1 MSSPLDLIRLTLVE
15 LIDEMN
21 GENPDNVD
29 SQAAATNICNMT
41 LTDLKGDEIDMATS
55 LLFNPDKG
63 IMYFLRKA
71 LDKSAHGVAKVTF
84 LEFTAEFISRSPNS
98 ITPYIRTCLALFLN
112 DSLARVRKASILPI
126 KILLSSCNKM
136 IDPEA
141 LDINGLFEKIYEA
154 YGSQQSKMA
163 STVKAEVLEVL
174 GIIAR
179 YFPKVAER
187 RQVMI
192 VRWCLTTI
200 NDQLKPGAKQELIL
214 VAGALV
220 GLDNC
225 LYSFADKATK
235 DVPAILQLIKTLV
248 NVPEDLSRF
257 ATPVAALDLF
267 AHHIHLFRP
276 KLIEIY
282 EWMYQRIASYCEHSH
297 NGMSKCGYNS
307 LDVFLQEMASVLT
320 ESQITEREYNCFL
333 FFTTNFTQ
341 IISTEVIASTAQYK
355 AMSVAIRGYGY
366 FAAPCKHIAPDL
378 LKNLLAQL
386 LRKSSFLVSS
396 NTNEGIDGSSSH
408 LAAFITAYTFVAQVY
423 DEIPELLVTALN
435 QMANAA
441 VVNFTKMSTYARID
455 CTIAIE
461 RLLVMLFHKGEGVL
475 RGFFDKFSYKL
486 LVFTSADISRPTIG
500 ASRFDRVVPVDDTN
514 WHSYTIYLFLWRNL
528 FKPTV
533 LSEELGKTRIEIS
546 EMDLEKFLCIIY
558 GSIMESF
565 KRLVTL
571 LNLSVSDSEMNID
584 DEAMVGMKTEDM
596 EPAKISAIGPVSG
609 DVGKMQANCAKDFI
623 IFQNLTEFWQIFLPE
638 IRPDLFARWTF
649 VIGHTLIE
657 LSSKNPFVSGFYKMF
672 ATCLR
677 VCQSI
682 SLFQQDGSKLRK
694 PENEP
699 LDTQR
704 AAALFQ
710 KYIREVLARL
720 EQYKDDLLAAC
731 LQLVLSSP
739 SALTD
744 SNSVI
749 PPIQLALKLGL
760 GYLPLATVGLEAIE
774 RWIDVMDQDNDS
786 WLSQVLPCLN
796 EYLMVQVAGAGDN
809 DGFDGSI
816 TKSKHKALDRQSQPY
831 KAIARSASMIISSKT
846 GQSLRELQLRILRL
860 LGRQA
865 RHNKLILGQRA
876 IRDGSKKESSDLLA
890 WDPEARLKFKIPFLE
905 MKTELQF
912 DEMLP
917 RIVDLAENSLNRQIK
932 VASCELLHSLMI
944 LMIGSS
950 AFRARDA
957 QDPKKSPF
965 HKIFLKVFPA
975 LLRLAVDVDQV
986 PRSIYRP
993 MVSQLIH
1000 WLTNNAQYEN
1010 PETIALLNACMDA
1023 ACDTLGPLRDYGA
1036 ECLGEFVKWSIK
1048 QTSTSS
1054 SSGSVN
1060 IKSLLKR
1067 IYNLAS
1073 HSNPT
1078 KRLGAS
1084 LIVNRIYRVFR
1095 EESTLVN
1102 QFTME
1107 LLYWMLFSL
1116 KLAEGDHVGLG
1127 TRQQACLAIT
1137 HLQRIIQVKAAIF
1150 IRDSKERRRL
1160 PGLEDATLES
1170 LVNWL
1175 LKETSKPEV
1184 EYARMCRT
1192 LFDDCVKLLPD
1203 APTPG
1208 AWIGLKIS
1216 HDPGFIASICSGAA
1230 HNAETF
1236 SQPVA
1241 YQKWCSQLATVLSN
1255 YIWLLDHTG
1264 SSELLMTQL
1273 RSTSIFAMSTKFL
1286 DKCLLFSKAL
1296 VQGQMKV
1303 PLTPLERR
1311 QIMEQNFVTVRK
1323 VISFVSLVVSRDL
1336 DRGNGVLVEH
1346 LKVTDFFGSNFF
1358 EVFATCLFNPD
1369 SIGNEELLKSEDET
1383 RTLRNELEMGLR
1395 MLHRLPSDILR
1406 SFGEVLM
1413 STITSDDLIP
1423 LAVSPQINGQDPIKC
1438 KAVID
1443 GLELTQQCGIL
1454 DSMFEGS
1461 SRKASEYIISL
1472 YETFMTMQSTQDP
1485 LWINYCSAL
1494 LRLSLSESRCQHRLW
1509 QYLLDLEN
1517 AEHAKMTFLKYAGEI
1532 NRQLAISFSE
1542 LTPILSSSAKKNPL
1556 VLTIWN
1562 EFLDYM
1568 FSHPE
1573 LSVER
1578 TTFLDMLTRDYSVLQ
1593 SIVESLDRDQVSMTI
1608 TIWKRI
1614 IALSPRIL
1622 RMSKSDAFVNYFFKV
1637 FQSFFERD
1645 PEKNE
1650 YLTLPVMSEAF
1661 PILPIFLSYPGART
1675 AEFEAVFSRAI
1686 LNLMPMS
1693 SSEYERGSSKFKD
1706 YIAALDLLLRALVA
1720 SSSISLFK
1728 TLMGIAIRES
1738 NHPYMEQMQQQISSF
1753 ALKLP
1758 LSKFLEITGHCF
1770 DEFIKRTHS
1779 DEHRRNIV
1787 HQILLPILK
1796 IVPPLSV
1803 SEFYVLHIARIMGV
1817 IKQDQPRLNDVDL
1830 RRDFIERECC
1840 YDLIHVLYMRL
1851 PSEFVN
1857 SKESKIVDAFTNG
1870 KAVTGKEL
1878 TVDVFRTA
1886 NAAKFKQDTNP
1897 ISPEASALRQDF
1909 KRAAYNALAAAI
1921 LCTQRKE
1928 DFFRQFLFRD
1938 NEAKKEFVWENIVD
1952 LTAKHHFEQIL
1963 SGPLVKTKLS
1973 DLRSKSLNPNRM
1985 YSSKYQYISSQYLR
1999 DSSLSQSVG
2008 MVDDNN
2014 VYTDTDDGS
2023 SNQRDVGSLESESVT
2038 DTTEPKG
2045 VDDKSDHKNEEP
2057 EHTLELDSINS
2068 NPCMKMILLIIKELH
2083 SSITPPPKEMAKEES
2098 TMPSWMKDIHRKLTN
2113 PNADLNIRLF
2123 LAKIIINMPEA
2134 FEMYAYSWIRPLMKL
2149 AMEGE
2154 SYGEAMNYFV
2164 QDLCVLIVVWGE
2176 SVKLTNTYE
2185 DRVLLLGFLSYLMKH
2200 CHCEQRQYL
2209 LNNIDLIKGVFENW
2223 SSIAIVPTTIIYN
2236 NFKNIKD
2243 EKKNITGIQLLGIVL
2258 THDNPP
2264 FYKGPEIDLGTLRE
2278 EEYYEALVRN
2288 IGSSLLKLYTSAA
2301 EVCGLILAYMK
2312 RHNCM
2317 NIDFYDLVTKKLSEL
2332 LIVKSGPGVRPK
2344 SGTVQFLNSL
2354 HKVQINFPE
2363 ITDAFGPRLLFLFPQ
2378 LLGDERKMALEIFAS
2393 RAAYL
2398 PDLFQSLQGLNF
2410 LGCLKHKDEAT
2421 QFAALSIIYGLW
2433 ESLKAEQ
2440 ILYFLDT
2447 IVLEFSAHSS
2457 VECRKLYYSILMVLF
2472 DRRIDVPAVSNVLRT
2487 QLLRGLGDPSES
2499 IRHTVVEFWYG
2510 KGRLPTNTFLR
2521 LGEIVR
2527 NMYDAEAEDKF
2538 LNYATYMLLDRT
2550 KKSSDYSEPI
2560 FQESLPNAK
2569 FGDSYA
2575 RIDTSWRY
2583 TTAMTPLFVN
2593 TQQSQSQAVGND
2605 GTLGDDELR
2614 ATQSTF
2620 DFSMTLDRGAP
2631 GIRTQ
2636 LGGASSSSS
2645 TLLFNNPNQDP
2656 GAIPSQLSSTSGSQK
2671 YRRLQFR
2678 RVHVNEAVESQ
2689 YYKRAYESKVQSR
2702 MQSSVDK
2709 EIARARSVSMIR
2721 KYRDGDLP
2729 DIQIPYSDIIQP
2741 LQNLAEMDVEICR
2754 MLFSRLVTSLIS
2766 QVDSHMEM
2774 EEEAISFKQGL
2785 IGDFGNILQKST
2797 ILYTPF
2803 IGSILRI
2810 CHDFGEANMP
2820 PELIAKVAVRSSNQ
2834 HLGIILI
2841 EKQIQEH
2848 EPREKSAKRQ
2858 KTSVASSHDPK
2869 RGSWIELARIY
2880 KSVDEKDIF
2889 KSIYESKVA
2898 TTEFTREAI
2907 EAEVVGDY
2915 DRAVKVYFDGIT
2927 KHFANEVH
2935 VDDAEQSIWAHG
2947 RLECLEH
2954 LGDWD
2959 YLEANMMSDLDND
2972 PQELWTE
2979 DYQDPYLH
2987 YFLTSYIKLVDGKRE
3002 DEMLEL
3008 WSIDK
3013 PNPLF
3018 QFVDDAMNN
3027 PQHRQILVAQYQPE
3041 LALTAVIRKD
3051 FKQASHYVRRSYDR
3065 FLSVWSNL
3073 HPLSEKP
3080 RLHELANL
3088 QRIVEM
3094 EEFLGSVDAALRAP
3108 SGDSLTS
3115 LLLKWGRRFPDTSTD
3130 TMITWSNVLD
3140 DRKLMIQ
3147 RLDEHLPYSK
3157 KNEIIVSKHRIHSF
3171 MKMSAAARDQG
3182 NFYVANTC
3190 IASMQQLQASSY
3202 DIYYNRMKLDLAKA
3216 QLEMDHNVKA
3226 DSLIDTL
3233 SKFEESTEI
3242 DREFDAAQV
3251 VGLNVLGIEAYS
3263 ILRDLLIDD
3272 GEVYNHIK
3280 SNEWVRRLLRS
3291 NASGAGFAQELQR
3304 RGFECLQSAS
3314 AMETSESM
3322 TKKLRLTTATYCD
3335 KILRHHEGEETDEN
3349 KKALALSSKD
3359 LFVYA
3364 NHVIKNALLS
3374 IRDGEPGAVELFPR
3388 LLQIIE
3394 IYPSGQKLFTE
3405 LVSDFPGYWTFVR
3418 WIQQMVAVLD
3428 KPIGACVM
3436 PILRSIASQYPNALY
3451 YPLTIS
3457 AENYSFERNPQGE
3470 RRKADVDMLKKS
3482 VSSPLKED
3490 FIFELRRLTNPDHLL
3505 KDWLEQTVA
3514 LFQSKSRDTERV
3526 MALYQD
3532 LHRLIL
3538 DVNNPRLGSI
3548 AKAFASKFGSRL
3560 EAVCGKTGQKLATIS
3575 NRDFNTNILKFCRNE
3590 ILAKDAP
3597 KKQSDADLLKA
3608 YSPWLHSFQSS
3619 DHDGTIDIPGQFTGL
3634 SPPNGQQTAT
3644 IVRFDQRVLVMS
3656 SIRKPKRICIL
3667 GSDEKEHLFL
3677 VKGGEDLRLD
3687 QRIQQLFSL
3696 MNDIMKKDPQCSQQ
3710 NISVGTYKVIPMSG
3724 SLGILEWVDNTKPLR
3739 HCIEG
3744 EVAHKETWRKTQEQ
3758 YNKFVASF
3766 KGDMMGYHNLF
3777 MQGSREKVVKH
3788 MESLYS
3794 HFREDYLR
3802 QSIARLAASPEA
3814 FLMLRSEF
3822 AKSLAAINVCSY
3834 ILGIGDRH
3842 LENFL
3847 LDMSNG
3853 CLIPIDFGHAFG
3865 SATEVLP
3872 VPELA
3877 PFRLTRQ
3884 LESFLN
3890 PLGTKGLLEHPM
3902 VCIMKAL
3909 QSKKEII
3916 LNTMDVFVKEPLL
3929 DWRKYAINQAKE
3941 QKKRGA
3947 DMESFE
3953 IDEDSTAPPA
3963 WYLQQK
3969 MDIARMKLE
3978 GYNPSYLTVME
3989 LNMGHANKAFLPALS
4004 KITLGDKQHN
4014 IRARHGRVCTSVQ
4027 GQIECLIDMAT
4038 DLDILG
4044 RAWVG
4049 WMSWVKTNQEPVLKI
4064 SAPVSTAS
4072 TTATAPAAATS
4083 TANTLSTKPSLPKT
4097 YFVERTK
4104 SGQLPVYS
4112 EFKNAGSRPLTIIRK
4127 IEGNAAALRTDM
4139 LATYPRVEVRVNE
4152 RNNQVILKG
4161 LVMDDV
4167 RQWLTAKGF

>member
-21 GENPDNVD
+21 GDNPDNVD

-41 LTDLKGDEIDMATS
+41 LSNLKDDEIDMATS
-55 LLFNPDKG
+55 LLFNPESG

-71 LDKSAHGVAKVTF
+71 LDKSVHGAAKVTF

-98 ITPYIRTCLALFLN
+98 ITPHVVDIKRTCLALFLN
-112 DSLARVRKASILPI
+112 DNMARVKKSSILPI

-141 LDINGLFEKIYEA
+141 LEINGLFERLYEA

-179 YFPKVAER
+179 YYPKVAEKR
-187 RQVMI
+187 HTMLI
-192 VRWCLTTI
+192 RWCLMTI
-200 NDQLKPGAKQELIL
+200 QDQLKPGSKQELTL

-225 LYSFADKATK
+225 LFSFSEKAVK
-235 DVPAILQLIKTLV
+235 DVPTILQLIKTLV

-257 ATPVAALDLF
+257 ATPIAALDLF
-267 AHHIHLFRP
+267 AHHIHLFRSR
-276 KLIEIY
+276 LIEIY
-282 EWMYQRIASYCEHSH
+282 EWMYQRIAGYCEHSH
-297 NGMSKCGYNS
+297 AGMSKSGYNS
-307 LDVFLQEMASVLT
+307 LDVFLQEMAGVLT
-320 ESQITEREYNCFL
+320 ESQTTEREYNCFL

-341 IISTEVIASTAQYK
+341 IISTEVVTSTAQFK

-386 LRKSSFLVSS
+386 LRKSAFLVSS
-396 NTNEGIDGSSSH
+396 NTNDGIDGSSSH

-423 DEIPELLVTALN
+423 DEVPELLVAALN

-461 RLLVMLFHKGEGVL
+461 RLLVMLFHKGDGAL
-475 RGFFDKFSYKL
+475 KSFFDKFSYKL
-486 LVFTSADISRPTIG
+486 LVFTSADISKPTVGNIR
-500 ASRFDRVVPVDDTN
+500 ADRIATVDDIN
-514 WHSYTIYLFLWRNL
+514 WHSYTIYLFIWRNL
-528 FKPTV
+528 FKPRA
-533 LSEELGKTRIEIS
+533 LCEELDKTRVEIS
-546 EMDLEKFLCIIY
+546 DEGLERFLHVIY

-565 KRLVTL
+565 QKLVLL

-584 DEAMVGMKTEDM
+584 DEATLGIKTEDM
-596 EPAKISAIGPVSG
+596 EPTMVSAMGPISG
-609 DVGKMQANCAKDFI
+609 DVAKMQANCVKDFV
-623 IFQNLTEFWQIFLPE
+623 IFQNLTEFWQIFLAE
-638 IRPDLFARWTF
+638 TRPDLFARWTF
-649 VIGHTLIE
+649 VVGNTLIE
-657 LSSKNPFVSGFYKMF
+657 LSSKHPFVSGFYKMF
-672 ATCLR
+672 ATCLQ
-677 VCQSI
+677 VSQSI
-682 SLFQQDGSKLRK
+682 SLFKGKDGSISK
-694 PENEP
+694 E
-699 LDTQR
+699 LDTELIDTHR
-704 AAALFQ
+704 TATLFR

-720 EQYKDDLLAAC
+720 EQYKDDLLASC
-731 LQLVLSSP
+731 LHLVLSSP

-744 SNSVI
+744 SRSII

-760 GYLPLATVGLEAIE
+760 GYLPLATVGLDAIE
-774 RWIDVMDQDNDS
+774 RWIDVVDHDHDS
-786 WLSQVLPCLN
+786 WLDEVLPCLN
-796 EYLMVQVAGAGDN
+796 EYLMVHVGGASES
-809 DGFDGSI
+809 DGAEGFG
-816 TKSKHKALDRQSQPY
+816 TKSKNKSLARQNQSY
-831 KAIARSASMIISSKT
+831 KAIARSANMMASSET
-846 GQSLRELQLRILRL
+846 IHSIRELQLRILRL

-865 RHNKLILGQRA
+865 RYNKLIMSHKSS
-876 IRDGSKKESSDLLA
+876 RDTSKKESSDLLA
-890 WDPEARLKFKIPFLE
+890 WDPESRLKFKIPFQE
-905 MKTELQF
+905 MKTDLQF

-957 QDPKKSPF
+957 QDPKKSPY
-965 HKIFLKVFPA
+965 HKIFLKVFPS

-986 PRSIYRP
+986 PKSLFRP

-1048 QTSTSS
+1048 QTSSS

-1060 IKSLLKR
+1060 VKSLLKR

-1095 EESTLVN
+1095 EEAPLVN

-1137 HLQRIIQVKAAIF
+1137 HLQRIIQVKASVF
-1150 IRDSKERRRL
+1150 VHDSKERRRL
-1160 PGLEDATLES
+1160 PGLDDATLES

-1175 LKETSKPEV
+1175 LRETSKPEV
-1184 EYARMCRT
+1184 EYARMCRS
-1192 LFDDCVKLLPD
+1192 LFDNCVKLLPGV
-1203 APTPG
+1203 ATPG
-1208 AWIGLKIS
+1208 SWIGSKIS
-1216 HDPGFIASICSGAA
+1216 RNAEFLSPVISGASFS
-1230 HNAETF
+1230 AEAL
-1236 SQPVA
+1236 SQPLA
-1241 YQKWCSQLATVLSN
+1241 YLRCCSQLATLLSN
-1255 YIWLLDHTG
+1255 CIWLLNHPG
-1264 SSELLMTQL
+1264 SSDLLLTQL
-1273 RSTSIFAMSTKFL
+1273 RNTTIFQASAKFL
-1286 DKCLLFSKAL
+1286 SRCLHFSRAIA
-1296 VQGQMKV
+1296 QDQMTV
-1303 PLTPLERR
+1303 SLTPLERR
-1311 QIMEQNFVTVRK
+1311 QVMDQNFVAIRK
-1323 VISFVSLVVSRDL
+1323 VISFVSLVVVRDL
-1336 DRGNGVLVEH
+1336 DKGSRALIEH
-1346 LKVTDFFGSNFF
+1346 LKDTDLLGSDFY
-1358 EVFATCLFNPD
+1358 EVLAICILNPD
-1369 SIGNEELLKSEDET
+1369 SIGNDELLKSEEET
-1383 RTLRNELEMGLR
+1383 KALRSELEVGLK
-1395 MLHRLPSDILR
+1395 MLNRLPSETTSL
-1406 SFGEVLM
+1406 FGGVLM
-1413 STITSDDLIP
+1413 DTIASGDLIP
-1423 LAVSPQINGQDPIKC
+1423 LAISPDTSGQDPIKY
-1438 KAVID
+1438 KAVVD
-1443 GLELTQQCGIL
+1443 GLELIQKCGMFEW
-1454 DSMFEGS
+1454 MFEGS
-1461 SRKASEYIISL
+1461 SRKTSEYILSI
-1472 YETFMTMQSTQDP
+1472 YETYMTLQVTQDP
-1485 LWINYCSAL
+1485 LWINYCSSL
-1494 LRLSLSESRCQHRLW
+1494 LQLSMYESQCRQLLW
-1509 QYLLDLEN
+1509 GYLLDLGNYEN
-1517 AEHAKMTFLKYAGEI
+1517 AKMTCLKYADVI
-1532 NRQLAISFSE
+1532 NRQLALNF
-1542 LTPILSSSAKKNPL
+1542 LDLSPVLSVAAKKNPL
-1556 VLTIWN
+1556 VLAIWN
-1562 EFLDYM
+1562 DFLEYLY
-1568 FSHPE
+1568 SHPE
-1573 LSVER
+1573 LTVER
-1578 TTFLDMLTRDYSVLQ
+1578 STFLDMLTRDYSVLQ

-1608 TIWKRI
+1608 AIWKRVV
-1614 IALSPRIL
+1614 ALSPRIL
-1622 RMSKSDAFVNYFFKV
+1622 RTSKSDSFVEYFFKV

-1645 PEKNE
+1645 MDRRE
-1650 YLTLPVMSEAF
+1650 YLTLPMMSETF

-1675 AEFEAVFSRAI
+1675 AEFETAFSRAI

-1693 SSEYERGSSKFKD
+1693 SSEYERGSSRFKD
-1706 YIAALDLLLRALVA
+1706 YIAALDLLLKALVA
-1720 SSSISLFK
+1720 SCSISLFK

-1738 NHPYMEQMQQQISSF
+1738 NHPHMEQMQQNISSF

-1758 LSKFLEITGHCF
+1758 LSKFLEITTHCF

-1817 IKQDQPRLNDVDL
+1817 IKQDQPRLTDVDL
-1830 RRDFIERECC
+1830 KRDFIERECC

-1851 PSEFVN
+1851 PSEYVN
-1857 SKESKIVDAFTNG
+1857 SKESKIVDAFTTG

-1886 NAAKFKQDTNP
+1886 NAAKFKQDSNP
-1897 ISPEASALRQDF
+1897 VSPEAAVLRESYKQ
-1909 KRAAYNALAAAI
+1909 AAYNALAAAI

-1952 LTAKHHFEQIL
+1952 LNASYHFEQVL
-1963 SGPLVKTKLS
+1963 SGPLVKTRLS
-1973 DLRSKSLNPNRM
+1973 DLRSKSLNPDKT
-1985 YSSKYQYISSQYLR
+1985 YTSKYQYMSSQYLR

-2008 MVDDNN
+2008 MVDENN
-2014 VYTDTDDGS
+2014 FYTDDDNKPEIQS
-2023 SNQRDVGSLESESVT
+2023 TAGSLESPSDLTESKVA
-2038 DTTEPKG
+2038 TE
-2045 VDDKSDHKNEEP
+2045 KSSQKNEEP

-2068 NPCMKMILLIIKELH
+2068 NPCMKMILLVIKELH
-2083 SSITPPPKEMAKEES
+2083 CSITPPPKEMAKEES

-2113 PNADLNIRLF
+2113 PNTSLNIRLF
-2123 LAKIIINMPEA
+2123 LAKVIINMPEA
-2134 FEMYAYSWIRPLMKL
+2134 FEMYAHSWVRPLMKL
-2149 AMEGE
+2149 VMEGE

-2164 QDLCVLIVVWGE
+2164 QDLSVLIVVWGE
-2176 SVKLTNTYE
+2176 SVKLTNSYE
-2185 DRVLLLGFLSYLMKH
+2185 DRVLLLSFLSYLMKH

-2209 LNNIDLIKGVFENW
+2209 LNNIDIIKGVFENW

-2264 FYKGPEIDLGTLRE
+2264 FYKGPEIDLGTLSE
-2278 EEYYEALVRN
+2278 EMYYEALVRN
-2288 IGSSLLKLYTSAA
+2288 IGSSVLKVYTSAA

-2312 RHNCM
+2312 KHNSM
-2317 NIDFYDLVTKKLSEL
+2317 NIDFQDLVTKKLSEL
-2332 LIVKSGPGVRPK
+2332 LIVKSGSNSRSK
-2344 SGTVQFLNSL
+2344 SGTVPFLNSL
-2354 HKVQINFPE
+2354 HKVQLNFSE

-2378 LLGDERKMALEIFAS
+2378 LLGDERKMALEIFAN

-2410 LGCLKHKDEAT
+2410 LGCLKHKDEGT

-2433 ESLKAEQ
+2433 ESLKRDQ

-2447 IVLEFSAHSS
+2447 IVLEFSSHSS

-2472 DRRIDVPAVSNVLRT
+2472 DRHADTLEISNILRT
-2487 QLLRGLGDPSES
+2487 QLLRGLGDQSES

-2510 KGRLPTNTFLR
+2510 KNRLPLDTFQR
-2521 LGEIVR
+2521 LAEIVR
-2527 NMYDAEAEDKF
+2527 NMYDVEAEDKF

-2550 KKSSDYSEPI
+2550 KKSSDYNEPI

-2575 RIDTSWRY
+2575 RIDTSWRH
-2583 TTAMTPLFVN
+2583 TVAMTPLFVN
-2593 TQQSQSQAVGND
+2593 TQQSQSQLMKEEEN
-2605 GTLGDDELR
+2605 LGDDELR

-2620 DFSMTLDRGAP
+2620 DFSMTLDGGAP
-2631 GIRTQ
+2631 GIRSQ
-2636 LGGASSSSS
+2636 LGGTPDSSS
-2645 TLLFNNPNQDP
+2645 TLLFKNSPTQDSGRLLSQHGNP
-2656 GAIPSQLSSTSGSQK
+2656 K
-2671 YRRLQFR
+2671 YKRLQYR
-2678 RVHVNEAVESQ
+2678 HIQKSEAAESHFF
-2689 YYKRAYESKVQSR
+2689 KRAYEFKSQTKI
-2702 MQSSVDK
+2702 QSSVDK

-2729 DIQIPYSDIIQP
+2729 DIQIPYSDIIKP
-2741 LQNLAEMDVEICR
+2741 LQSLAEMDVEICR
-2754 MLFSRLVTSLIS
+2754 MLFSKLVTSLMA
-2766 QVDSHMEM
+2766 QVDSQMET
-2774 EEEAISFKQGL
+2774 EDESISYKKRL
-2785 IGDFGNILQKST
+2785 VEDFGHILQRSS
-2797 ILYTPF
+2797 LSYTPF

-2810 CHDFGEANMP
+2810 CHDFGEANLP
-2820 PELIAKVAVRSSNQ
+2820 PALIAKVAIRSSNQ
-2834 HLGIILI
+2834 HLGVILI
-2841 EKQIQEH
+2841 EKQIQDFDT
-2848 EPREKSAKRQ
+2848 RDRSSKRQ
-2858 KTSVASSHDPK
+2858 KTSASGSHDSK
-2869 RGSWIELARIY
+2869 RGSWIELARVY
-2880 KSVDEKDIF
+2880 KSIDEKDVF

-2898 TTEFTREAI
+2898 TTEFTKEAI
-2907 EAEVVGDY
+2907 AAEVVGDY
-2915 DRAVKVYFDGIT
+2915 DSAVKIYFDGIT
-2927 KHFANEVH
+2927 KHFANEVQ
-2935 VDDAEQSIWAHG
+2935 VDEAEQSIWAHG

-2972 PQELWTE
+2972 SREIWTE

-3008 WSIDK
+3008 WTAEK

-3018 QFVDDAMNN
+3018 QFIDDAMNN
-3027 PQHRQILVAQYQPE
+3027 PSHRQVLTTQYQPE
-3041 LALTAVIRKD
+3041 LALTAIIRKD

-3065 FLSVWSNL
+3065 FLTVWSNL
-3073 HPLSEKP
+3073 HPLSDKP
-3080 RLHELANL
+3080 RMHELSNL

-3094 EEFLGSVDAALRAP
+3094 EELLGGVDAALRGSTPNPLMA
-3108 SGDSLTS
+3108 
-3115 LLLKWGRRFPDTSTD
+3115 LLSKWDRRFPDTSSD
-3130 TMITWSNVLD
+3130 TMITWGNVLG

-3147 RLDEHLPYSK
+3147 RLEDRLPYSRK
-3157 KNEIIVSKHRIHSF
+3157 QESMIAKHRMQSF
-3171 MKMSAAARDQG
+3171 MQMSAAARDQG
-3182 NFYVANTC
+3182 NFYVASTC
-3190 IASMQQLQASSY
+3190 IASMQQLHTSHY
-3202 DIYYNRMKLDLAKA
+3202 DIYYSQMKLDIAKA
-3216 QLEMDHNVKA
+3216 LLELDRSKKVDILA
-3226 DSLIDTL
+3226 DTL
-3233 SKFEESTEI
+3233 SKFEESTEMGH
-3242 DREFDAAQV
+3242 DFDAGQS
-3251 VGLNVLGIEAYS
+3251 VGLNMLGIEAYS
-3263 ILRDLLIDD
+3263 LLRDLIVDD
-3272 GEVYNHIK
+3272 LEVYEHTK
-3280 SNEWVRRLLRS
+3280 SNSWAKSVLRS
-3291 NASGAGFAQELQR
+3291 SVSGGNLAQELQR
-3304 RGFECLQSAS
+3304 RGFECLTSAS
-3314 AMETSESM
+3314 AIETNESM
-3322 TKKLRLTTATYCD
+3322 TRKLRLTKAIYCD
-3335 KILRHHEGEETDEN
+3335 KILRHHEVEEADE
-3349 KKALALSSKD
+3349 KKTSLTSSPKD
-3359 LFVYA
+3359 LAIYA
-3364 NHVIKNALLS
+3364 NHVIKNALIS
-3374 IRDGEPGAVELFPR
+3374 IRDEEPGAVELFPR

-3394 IYPSGQKLFTE
+3394 SYPSSQKLFTDM
-3405 LVSDFPGYWTFVR
+3405 VTGFPGCWTFVR
-3418 WIQQMVAVLD
+3418 WIQQMVAILD

-3436 PILRSIASQYPNALY
+3436 PILKSIASQYPNALY

-3457 AENYSFERNPQGE
+3457 AENYSFAKDSSGE
-3470 RRKADVDMLKKS
+3470 KRRADVEILKKTI
-3482 VSSPLKED
+3482 SSPLKED
-3490 FIFELRRLTNPDHLL
+3490 FIFELRRLTNPEHLL

-3514 LFQSKSRDTERV
+3514 LFQSKSRNAEQVT
-3526 MALYQD
+3526 ALYQD

-3538 DVNNPRLGSI
+3538 DTNNPRLGSI
-3548 AKAFASKFGSRL
+3548 AKAFASKFGARL
-3560 EAVCGKTGQKLATIS
+3560 DSVCGRNGQKLPSIT

-3634 SPPNGQQTAT
+3634 VPPNGQQTAT

-3710 NISVGTYKVIPMSG
+3710 KISIGTYKVIPMSG

-3744 EVAHKETWRKTQEQ
+3744 EVLHKETFRKTQEQ
-3758 YNKFVASF
+3758 YTKFVASF

-3777 MQGSREKVVKH
+3777 IHGTREKITKH
-3788 MESLYS
+3788 MENLYS
-3794 HFREDYLR
+3794 HFREDYLK
-3802 QSIARLAASPEA
+3802 QSITRLAASPEA

-3822 AKSLAAINVCSY
+3822 ARSLAAINICSY

-3872 VPELA
+3872 VPEMA

-3884 LESFLN
+3884 LESFLS
-3890 PLGTKGLLEHPM
+3890 PLGAKGLLEHPM

-3909 QSKKEII
+3909 QGKKEVI

-3953 IDEDSTAPPA
+3953 IDEDSTAPPV
-3963 WYLQQK
+3963 WYLEQK
-3969 MDIARMKLE
+3969 MDIARKKLE

-3989 LNMGHANKAFLPALS
+3989 LNMGHANKPFLSALT
-4004 KITLGDKQHN
+4004 KTVLGDNQYSV
-4014 IRARHGRVCTSVQ
+4014 RAKHGRVCTSVQ
-4027 GQIECLIDMAT
+4027 GQVECLIDMAT

-4049 WMSWVKTNQEPVLKI
+4049 WMSWV
-4064 SAPVSTAS
+4064 
-4072 TTATAPAAATS
+4072 
-4083 TANTLSTKPSLPKT
+4083 
-4097 YFVERTK
+4097 
-4104 SGQLPVYS
+4104 
-4112 EFKNAGSRPLTIIRK
+4112 
-4127 IEGNAAALRTDM
+4127 
-4139 LATYPRVEVRVNE
+4139 
-4152 RNNQVILKG
+4152 
-4161 LVMDDV
+4161 
-4167 RQWLTAKGF
+4167 

>member
-1 MSSPLDLIRLTLVE
+1 
-15 LIDEMN
+15 MN

-29 SQAAATNICNMT
+29 SQAAATNICNMA
-41 LTDLKGDEIDMATS
+41 LTDLKDDEIDMAIS

-71 LDKSAHGVAKVTF
+71 LDKTAHGAAKVTF

-98 ITPYIRTCLALFLN
+98 ITPHIV
-112 DSLARVRKASILPI
+112 DI

-141 LDINGLFEKIYEA
+141 LDVNGLFEKLYEA

-187 RQVMI
+187 RQAMLM
-192 VRWCLTTI
+192 RWCLTTI
-200 NDQLKPGAKQELIL
+200 TDQLRPGAKQELVL

-225 LYSFADKATK
+225 LYNFSDKAVK

-267 AHHIHLFRP
+267 AHHIHLFRS

-282 EWMYQRIASYCEHSH
+282 EWMYQRIAGYCEHSH
-297 NGMSKCGYNS
+297 VGMSKCGYNS
-307 LDVFLQEMASVLT
+307 LDVFLQEVRATRKFAFLSIMASVLT
-320 ESQITEREYNCFL
+320 ESETTEREYNCFL

-341 IISTEVIASTAQYK
+341 IISTEVISSVAQYK

-378 LKNLLAQL
+378 LKNLLAHL

-396 NTNEGIDGSSSH
+396 NANEGVDGSSSH
-408 LAAFITAYTFVAQVY
+408 LAAFITAYTCVAQVY

-441 VVNFTKMSTYARID
+441 VVNFTKMSIYARID

-475 RGFFDKFSYKL
+475 RSFFDKFSYKL
-486 LVFTSADISRPTIG
+486 LVFTAADISKPTTGGFRGGQII
-500 ASRFDRVVPVDDTN
+500 VVEDAD
-514 WHSYTIYLFLWRNL
+514 WHSYAVYLFLWRNL
-528 FKPTV
+528 FKPTA
-533 LSEELGKTRIEIS
+533 LSVELDKTHIVIS
-546 EMDLEKFLCIIY
+546 DENLERFLRIIY
-558 GSIMESF
+558 GSTMESF
-565 KRLVTL
+565 KRLISL
-571 LNLSVSDSEMNID
+571 LNLSVSDSEMNVD
-584 DEAMVGMKTEDM
+584 DEATQGIKTEDV
-596 EPAKISAIGPVSG
+596 EQAKVSATGPVSG
-609 DVGKMQANCAKDFI
+609 DVAKMQANCAKDFI

-649 VIGHTLIE
+649 VIGNTLIE
-657 LSSKNPFVSGFYKMF
+657 LSSRHPFVSGFYKMF
-672 ATCLR
+672 ATCLQ

-682 SLFQQDGSKLRK
+682 SLFQQKSGPKSKK
-694 PENEP
+694 TDSEP
-699 LDTQR
+699 VDTQR

-720 EQYKDDLLAAC
+720 EQYKDDLLASC

-744 SNSVI
+744 SSSII

-760 GYLPLATVGLEAIE
+760 GYLPLATVGLDAIE
-774 RWIDVMDQDNDS
+774 RWIDIVDDDDDS

-796 EYLMVQVAGAGDN
+796 EYLMVQVTVAGDSDVL
-809 DGFDGSI
+809 DGPT
-816 TKSKHKALDRQSQPY
+816 TKSKRKTVTRQNQSY
-831 KAIARSASMIISSKT
+831 RAIAKTASMLTSSET
-846 GQSLRELQLRILRL
+846 PQSLRELQLRILRL
-860 LGRQA
+860 LGQQA
-865 RHNKLILGQRA
+865 RHNKLILSQRA
-876 IRDGSKKESSDLLA
+876 IQDNSKKESSDLLA
-890 WDPEARLKFKIPFLE
+890 WDPEPRLKLKIPFQE

-944 LMIGSS
+944 LMVGSS

-986 PRSIYRP
+986 PRSLYRP
-993 MVSQLIH
+993 LVSQLIH

-1048 QTSTSS
+1048 QSSTSS

-1060 IKSLLKR
+1060 VKSLLKR

-1073 HSNPT
+1073 HSNPA

-1137 HLQRIIQVKAAIF
+1137 HLQRIIQVKAAVF
-1150 IRDSKERRRL
+1150 IKDSKDRRRL
-1160 PGLEDATLES
+1160 PGVEDATLES
-1170 LVNWL
+1170 A
-1175 LKETSKPEV
+1175 S
-1184 EYARMCRT
+1184 
-1192 LFDDCVKLLPD
+1192 
-1203 APTPG
+1203 TPG
-1208 AWIGLKIS
+1208 AWIGSKIS
-1216 HDPGFIASICSGAA
+1216 QNSAFLSSVYNGAIY
-1230 HNAETF
+1230 NAETLW
-1236 SQPVA
+1236 QPIA
-1241 YQKWCSQLATVLSN
+1241 YQKWCSQLATLLSN
-1255 YIWLLDHTG
+1255 YIWLLNHPG

-1273 RSTSIFAMSTKFL
+1273 KSTTIFTSSAKFL
-1286 DKCLLFSKAL
+1286 ETCLSFSRSL
-1296 VQGQMKV
+1296 VQDQMTV
-1303 PLTPLERR
+1303 PLTPSERR
-1311 QIMEQNFVTVRK
+1311 QAMDQNFITVRK
-1323 VISFVSLVVSRDL
+1323 VISFVSLVVTRDS
-1336 DRGNGVLVEH
+1336 DRGNGAMVEH
-1346 LKVTDFFGSNFF
+1346 LQVSSVIGSKFF
-1358 EVFATCLFNPD
+1358 EVFAACLFNPD
-1369 SIGNEELLKSEDET
+1369 SIGDDELLKSEEEAKV
-1383 RTLRNELEMGLR
+1383 LKGELEIGLV
-1395 MLHRLPSDILR
+1395 MLHRLSPDISR

-1413 STITSDDLIP
+1413 GTIASGDLIP
-1423 LAVSPQINGQDPIKC
+1423 LAISPGANGQDPIKC
-1438 KAVID
+1438 KAVVD
-1443 GLELTQQCGIL
+1443 GLELVQQCGML
-1454 DSMFEGS
+1454 ESMFGGS
-1461 SRKASEYIISL
+1461 SRRASEYIISL
-1472 YETFMTMQSTQDP
+1472 YETFMTMQTTQDP

-1494 LRLSLSESRCQHRLW
+1494 LRISLSESQCQQRLW
-1509 QYLLDLEN
+1509 DYLLDSEN
-1517 AEHAKMTFLKYAGEI
+1517 AENAKMTYLKYADEI
-1532 NRQLAISFSE
+1532 NRHLAMCFSE
-1542 LTPILSSSAKKNPL
+1542 LTPVLSRSAKKSPL

-1562 EFLDYM
+1562 DFLDYM

-1578 TTFLDMLTRDYSVLQ
+1578 STFLDMLTMDFSVLK
-1593 SIVESLDRDQVSMTI
+1593 SISELLDRDQVSMTI

-1614 IALSPRIL
+1614 VALSPRIL
-1622 RMSKSDAFVNYFFKV
+1622 RMSKSDVFVDYFFEV

-1645 PEKNE
+1645 LEKRE

-1661 PILPIFLSYPGART
+1661 PILPIFLSYPGTRT
-1675 AEFEAVFSRAI
+1675 AEFETVFSRAI

-1706 YIAALDLLLRALVA
+1706 YIAALDLLFTAMVA
-1720 SSSISLFK
+1720 SSSTSLFK

-1738 NHPYMEQMQQQISSF
+1738 NHPYMEQMQQYISSF
-1753 ALKLP
+1753 TLKLP
-1758 LSKFLEITGHCF
+1758 LSKFLEITGYCF
-1770 DEFIKRTHS
+1770 DAFIKRNHS

-1787 HQILLPILK
+1787 QQILLPILK

-1803 SEFYVLHIARIMGV
+1803 SEFYVLHISKIMSV
-1817 IKQDQPRLNDVDL
+1817 IKQDQPRLTDIDIQ
-1830 RRDFIERECC
+1830 RDFIERECC

-1851 PSEFVN
+1851 PSDLVN

-1870 KAVTGKEL
+1870 KTVTGKEL

-1897 ISPEASALRQDF
+1897 FTPEASVLREGF

-1952 LTAKHHFEQIL
+1952 LTAKYHFEQVL

-1985 YSSKYQYISSQYLR
+1985 FKSKYRYMSSQYLR

-2008 MVDDNN
+2008 MVDDSNIIS
-2014 VYTDTDDGS
+2014 DTDNDS
-2023 SNQRDVGSLESESVT
+2023 SNQNDGSLESESFIN
-2038 DTTEPKG
+2038 TTESKA
-2045 VDDKSDHKNEEP
+2045 VDDTGDKKSDEP

-2083 SSITPPPKEMAKEES
+2083 TSITPPPKEMAKEES
-2098 TMPSWMKDIHRKLTN
+2098 TMPSWMKDIHRKLIN
-2113 PNADLNIRLF
+2113 PNAALNVRLF

-2134 FEMYAYSWIRPLMKL
+2134 FEMYAHSWIRPLMKL

-2154 SYGEAMNYFV
+2154 AYGEAMNYFV

-2176 SVKLTNTYE
+2176 SVKLTNTYD
-2185 DRVLLLGFLSYLMKH
+2185 DRVLLLSFLSYLMKN

-2243 EKKNITGIQLLGIVL
+2243 DKKNVTGIQLLGIVL

-2264 FYKGPEIDLGTLRE
+2264 FYKGPEIDLGTLNE
-2278 EEYYEALVRN
+2278 AEYYEALVRN
-2288 IGSSLLKLYTSAA
+2288 MGSSLSKVYTSAA

-2317 NIDFYDLVTKKLSEL
+2317 DIDFQDLVTKKLSEL
-2332 LIVKSGPGVRPK
+2332 LIVKSGPNSRSK

-2378 LLGDERKMALEIFAS
+2378 LLGEERKMALEIFAS

-2410 LGCLKHKDEAT
+2410 LGCLKHKDEGT

-2433 ESLKAEQ
+2433 ESLKADQ

-2447 IVLEFSAHSS
+2447 IILEFSSHSS

-2472 DRRIDVPAVSNVLRT
+2472 DKHAGTPSVSNILRT

-2510 KGRLPTNTFLR
+2510 KNRLPTNTFQR
-2521 LGEIVR
+2521 LGDIVR
-2527 NMYDAEAEDKF
+2527 NMYDTEAEDKF

-2550 KKSSDYSEPI
+2550 KKSSDYTEPI
-2560 FQESLPNAK
+2560 FQEALPNAK
-2569 FGDSYA
+2569 FGEGYA
-2575 RIDTSWRY
+2575 RIDTSWRH
-2583 TTAMTPLFVN
+2583 TVAMTPLFVS
-2593 TQQSQSQAVGND
+2593 TQQSQSQTREND
-2605 GTLGDDELR
+2605 GTLGDEELR

-2620 DFSMTLDRGAP
+2620 DFSMTLDGGTP

-2636 LGGASSSSS
+2636 LGGTPNSNS
-2645 TLLFNNPNQDP
+2645 TLLFNQETEVT
-2656 GAIPSQLSSTSGSQK
+2656 PSQLSLVGASQK
-2671 YRRLQFR
+2671 YRRFQLR
-2678 RVHVNEAVESQ
+2678 RAHASEEAESQ
-2689 YYKRAYESKVQSR
+2689 YFRRAYEYK
-2702 MQSSVDK
+2702 MQKKLQTSVDK

-2729 DIQIPYSDIIQP
+2729 DIQIPYSDIIRP
-2741 LQNLAEMDVEICR
+2741 LQSLAEMDVEICR
-2754 MLFSRLVTSLIS
+2754 MLFSKLVTSLMS
-2766 QVDSHMEM
+2766 QVESHMEV
-2774 EEEAISFKQGL
+2774 EEESISFKKGL
-2785 IGDFGNILQKST
+2785 IGDFGHILQKSSV
-2797 ILYTPF
+2797 LYTPF

-2820 PELIAKVAVRSSNQ
+2820 PELIAKVSIRSSNQ

-2848 EPREKSAKRQ
+2848 EPRERSSKRQ
-2858 KTSVASSHDPK
+2858 KTSVASGHDPK
-2869 RGSWIELARIY
+2869 RSSWIELARIY
-2880 KSVDEKDIF
+2880 KSIDEKDIF

-2898 TTEFTREAI
+2898 TTEFTKEAI

-2972 PQELWTE
+2972 TQELWTE

-3008 WSIDK
+3008 WSAEK

-3027 PQHRQILVAQYQPE
+3027 PSHRQVLATQYQPE
-3041 LALTAVIRKD
+3041 LALIAVMRKD
-3051 FKQASHYVRRSYDR
+3051 FKQASHYVKRSYDR
-3065 FLSVWSNL
+3065 FLSIWSNL

-3094 EEFLGSVDAALRAP
+3094 EEFLGGIDAALRASSADP
-3108 SGDSLTS
+3108 LTP
-3115 LLLKWGRRFPDTSTD
+3115 LLLKWDRRFPDTSTD

-3140 DRKLMIQ
+3140 DRKLMTQ
-3147 RLDEHLPYSK
+3147 RLEEHLPYSK
-3157 KNEIIVSKHRIHSF
+3157 KQELAVSKHRIHGF
-3171 MKMSAAARDQG
+3171 MQMSAAARNQG

-3190 IASMQQLQASSY
+3190 IASMQQLRAPSY
-3202 DIYYNRMKLDLAKA
+3202 DIYYSQMKLDLAKA
-3216 QLEMDHNVKA
+3216 LLAMDRNNKA
-3226 DSLIDTL
+3226 DILVKIL
-3233 SKFEESTEI
+3233 SNFEESTET
-3242 DREFDAAQV
+3242 DHEFDQAQV

-3263 ILRDLLIDD
+3263 LLRDLITDD
-3272 GEVYNHIK
+3272 REIYEHVK
-3280 SNEWVRRLLRS
+3280 SDDWVQRLLRS
-3291 NASGAGFAQELQR
+3291 NGSGTSIAQELQR
-3304 RGFECLQSAS
+3304 RGFECLRSAS
-3314 AMETSESM
+3314 ATETSESM

-3335 KILRHHEGEETDEN
+3335 KILRHHESEGTDG
-3349 KKALALSSKD
+3349 KKEASSSAKD
-3359 LFVYA
+3359 LAVYA

-3374 IRDGEPGAVELFPR
+3374 IRDEEPGAVELFPR

-3394 IYPSGQKLFTE
+3394 IYPSSQKSFTE
-3405 LVSDFPGYWTFVR
+3405 LVSDFPGCWTFVR

-3436 PILRSIASQYPNALY
+3436 PILKSIASQYPNALY

-3457 AENYSFERNPQGE
+3457 AENYSFEKNPSGE
-3470 RRKADVDMLKKS
+3470 KRKADVDMLKKS
-3482 VSSPLKED
+3482 IHSPLKED
-3490 FIFELRRLTNPDHLL
+3490 FIFELRRLTNPEHLL

-3514 LFQSKSRDTERV
+3514 LFQSKSRNAEQV

-3548 AKAFASKFGSRL
+3548 AKAFAAKFGARMDS
-3560 EAVCGKTGQKLATIS
+3560 VCGRTGQKLATIS
-3575 NRDFNTNILKFCRNE
+3575 NRDFNTHILKFCRNE

-3619 DHDGTIDIPGQFTGL
+3619 DHDGSIDIPGQFTGL
-3634 SPPNGQQTAT
+3634 TPPNGQQTAT

-3656 SIRKPKRICIL
+3656 SIRKPKRVCIL

-3710 NISVGTYKVIPMSG
+3710 NISIGTYKVIPMSG

-3744 EVAHKETWRKTQEQ
+3744 EIAHKETWRKTQEQ

-3777 MQGSREKVVKH
+3777 MQGTREKVVKH

-3909 QSKKEII
+3909 QSKKEVI

-3929 DWRKYAINQAKE
+3929 DWRKHAINQAKE

-3969 MDIARMKLE
+3969 MDIASKKLE

-3989 LNMGHANKAFLPALS
+3989 LNMGHANKVFLPALS
-4004 KITLGDKQHN
+4004 KIALGDKQHSV
-4014 IRARHGRVCTSVQ
+4014 RAKYGRVCPSVQ
-4027 GQIECLIDMAT
+4027 SQIECLIDMAT

-4049 WMSWVKTNQEPVLKI
+4049 WMSWV
-4064 SAPVSTAS
+4064 
-4072 TTATAPAAATS
+4072 
-4083 TANTLSTKPSLPKT
+4083 
-4097 YFVERTK
+4097 
-4104 SGQLPVYS
+4104 
-4112 EFKNAGSRPLTIIRK
+4112 
-4127 IEGNAAALRTDM
+4127 
-4139 LATYPRVEVRVNE
+4139 
-4152 RNNQVILKG
+4152 
-4161 LVMDDV
+4161 
-4167 RQWLTAKGF
+4167 

>member
-29 SQAAATNICNMT
+29 SQAVATNICNMT
-41 LTDLKGDEIDMATS
+41 LTDLKDDEIDMATS
-55 LLFNPDKG
+55 LLFNPDRG

-71 LDKSAHGVAKVTF
+71 LDKTAHSVAKVTF

-98 ITPYIRTCLALFLN
+98 ITPHIVDIKRTCLALFLN
-112 DSLARVRKASILPI
+112 DSMARVKKSSILPI

-141 LDINGLFEKIYEA
+141 LDVNGLFEKLYEA

-187 RQVMI
+187 RQAMLM
-192 VRWCLTTI
+192 RWCLTTI
-200 NDQLKPGAKQELIL
+200 TDQLRPGAKQELTL

-225 LYSFADKATK
+225 LYSFSDKATK

-257 ATPVAALDLF
+257 ATPIAALDLF
-267 AHHIHLFRP
+267 AHHIHLFRS

-282 EWMYQRIASYCEHSH
+282 EWMYQRIAGYCEHSH

-320 ESQITEREYNCFL
+320 ESETTEREYNCFL

-386 LRKSSFLVSS
+386 LQKSAFLVSS
-396 NTNEGIDGSSSH
+396 NTNDGIDGSSSH

-475 RGFFDKFSYKL
+475 RSFFDKFSYKL
-486 LVFTSADISRPTIG
+486 LVFTSADISKPTAG
-500 ASRFDRVVPVDDTN
+500 AFRGGQMLVVEDAN
-514 WHSYTIYLFLWRNL
+514 WHSYAVYLFLWRNL
-528 FKPTV
+528 FKPTA
-533 LSEELGKTRIEIS
+533 LSVELDKTRIEIS
-546 EMDLEKFLCIIY
+546 DENLERFLRIIY

-565 KRLVTL
+565 KRLVSL
-571 LNLSVSDSEMNID
+571 LNLSVSDSEMSID
-584 DEAMVGMKTEDM
+584 DEAMLGIQIEDV
-596 EPAKISAIGPVSG
+596 EQAKVSAMGPVSG
-609 DVGKMQANCAKDFI
+609 DVAKMQANCAKDFI

-649 VIGHTLIE
+649 VIGNTLIE
-657 LSSKNPFVSGFYKMF
+657 LSSRHPFVSGFYKMF
-672 ATCLR
+672 ATCLQ

-682 SLFQQDGSKLRK
+682 SLFQQKDGPKLKKTDSK
-694 PENEP
+694 PV
-699 LDTQR
+699 DTQR

-720 EQYKDDLLAAC
+720 EQYKDDLLASC

-744 SNSVI
+744 SSSVI

-774 RWIDVMDQDNDS
+774 RWIDIVDHDHDS

-796 EYLMVQVAGAGDN
+796 EYLMVQVTVAGDS
-809 DGFDGSI
+809 DVLDGST
-816 TKSKHKALDRQSQPY
+816 TKSKHKTLTRQNQSY
-831 KAIARSASMIISSKT
+831 KAIAKSASTLTSSET
-846 GQSLRELQLRILRL
+846 VQSLRDLQLRILRL
-860 LGRQA
+860 LGQQA
-865 RHNKLILGQRA
+865 RHNKLILSQRTD
-876 IRDGSKKESSDLLA
+876 RDSSKKESSDLLA
-890 WDPEARLKFKIPFLE
+890 WDPEARLKFKIPFQE

-944 LMIGSS
+944 LMVGSS

-957 QDPKKSPF
+957 QEPKKSPF

-986 PRSIYRP
+986 PRSLYRP

-1060 IKSLLKR
+1060 VKSLLKR

-1073 HSNPT
+1073 HSNPA

-1095 EESTLVN
+1095 EESPLVN

-1116 KLAEGDHVGLG
+1116 KLAESDHVGLG

-1137 HLQRIIQVKAAIF
+1137 HLQRIIQVKATVF
-1150 IRDSKERRRL
+1150 IKDSKERRRL

-1192 LFDDCVKLLPD
+1192 LFDGCALLPLERGSD
-1203 APTPG
+1203 QKYHKTLG
-1208 AWIGLKIS
+1208 ATYS
-1216 HDPGFIASICSGAA
+1216 
-1230 HNAETF
+1230 AETL

-1255 YIWLLDHTG
+1255 YIWLLNHPG

-1273 RSTSIFAMSTKFL
+1273 KSTTIFTSSAKFMET
-1286 DKCLLFSKAL
+1286 CLSFSRILA
-1296 VQGQMKV
+1296 QGQMTV

-1311 QIMEQNFVTVRK
+1311 QVMDQNFITVRK
-1323 VISFVSLVVSRDL
+1323 VISFVSLVVTRDL
-1336 DRGNGVLVEH
+1336 DRGNGTMVEH
-1346 LKVTDFFGSNFF
+1346 LKASGLLGSKFF
-1358 EVFATCLFNPD
+1358 EVFAACLFNPD
-1369 SIGNEELLKSEDET
+1369 SIGNDELLKSEEEAKV
-1383 RTLRNELEMGLR
+1383 LKGELEVGLV
-1395 MLHRLPSDILR
+1395 MLHRLSSDVSR

-1413 STITSDDLIP
+1413 GTIASGDLIP
-1423 LAVSPQINGQDPIKC
+1423 LAISPGANGQDPIKC
-1438 KAVID
+1438 KAVVD
-1443 GLELTQQCGIL
+1443 GFEL
-1454 DSMFEGS
+1454 
-1461 SRKASEYIISL
+1461 
-1472 YETFMTMQSTQDP
+1472 DP
-1485 LWINYCSAL
+1485 
-1494 LRLSLSESRCQHRLW
+1494 
-1509 QYLLDLEN
+1509 EN
-1517 AEHAKMTFLKYAGEI
+1517 AENAKMTYLKYADGI
-1532 NRQLAISFSE
+1532 NRQLAMCFSE
-1542 LTPILSSSAKKNPL
+1542 LTPVLSRSAKKSPL

-1562 EFLDYM
+1562 DFLDYM

-1578 TTFLDMLTRDYSVLQ
+1578 STFLDMLTKDFSVLRRI
-1593 SIVESLDRDQVSMTI
+1593 SELLDRDQVSMTI

-1614 IALSPRIL
+1614 VALSPRIL
-1622 RMSKSDAFVNYFFKV
+1622 RMSKSDAFVDYFFEV

-1645 PEKNE
+1645 LEKRE

-1661 PILPIFLSYPGART
+1661 PILPIFLSYPGTRT
-1675 AEFEAVFSRAI
+1675 AEFETVFSRAI

-1706 YIAALDLLLRALVA
+1706 YIAALDLLLKALVA
-1720 SSSISLFK
+1720 SSSTSLFK
-1728 TLMGIAIRES
+1728 TLMGVAIRES
-1738 NHPYMEQMQQQISSF
+1738 NHPYMEQMQQYISSF
-1753 ALKLP
+1753 TLKLP

-1770 DEFIKRTHS
+1770 DAFIKRTHS

-1803 SEFYVLHIARIMGV
+1803 SEFYVLHITKIMSV
-1817 IKQDQPRLNDVDL
+1817 IKQDLPRLTDIEIQ
-1830 RRDFIERECC
+1830 RDFIERECC

-1851 PSEFVN
+1851 PSDFVN

-1886 NAAKFKQDTNP
+1886 NAAKFKQDT
-1897 ISPEASALRQDF
+1897 SSFTPEASALREDF

-1952 LTAKHHFEQIL
+1952 LTAKYHFEQVL

-1985 YSSKYQYISSQYLR
+1985 YNSKYQYMSSQYLR

-2008 MVDDNN
+2008 MVDDNS
-2014 VYTDTDDGS
+2014 VISDTDNDS
-2023 SNQRDVGSLESESVT
+2023 SNQNDIASLESGSLT
-2038 DTTEPKG
+2038 DATEPKAA
-2045 VDDKSDHKNEEP
+2045 DDKGDKKSEEP

-2083 SSITPPPKEMAKEES
+2083 TSITLPPKEMAKEES
-2098 TMPSWMKDIHRKLTN
+2098 TMPSWMKDIHRKLIN
-2113 PNADLNIRLF
+2113 PNAALNVRLF

-2134 FEMYAYSWIRPLMKL
+2134 FEMYAHSWIRPLMKL

-2185 DRVLLLGFLSYLMKH
+2185 DRVLLLSFLSYLMKN

-2243 EKKNITGIQLLGIVL
+2243 DKKNITGIQLLGIVL

-2264 FYKGPEIDLGTLRE
+2264 FYKGPEIDLGTLHE
-2278 EEYYEALVRN
+2278 ADYYEALVRN
-2288 IGSSLLKLYTSAA
+2288 MGSSLLKVYTSAA

-2317 NIDFYDLVTKKLSEL
+2317 DVDFQDLVTKKLSEL
-2332 LIVKSGPGVRPK
+2332 LIAKSGPGSRSK
-2344 SGTVQFLNSL
+2344 SGTVPFLNSL

-2378 LLGDERKMALEIFAS
+2378 LLGEERKMALEIFAS

-2433 ESLKAEQ
+2433 ESLKADQ

-2447 IVLEFSAHSS
+2447 IILEFSSHSS

-2472 DRRIDVPAVSNVLRT
+2472 DKHSDTPAVSNVLRT

-2510 KGRLPTNTFLR
+2510 KNRLPTNTFQR
-2521 LGEIVR
+2521 LGDIVR
-2527 NMYDAEAEDKF
+2527 NMYDTEAEDKF

-2550 KKSSDYSEPI
+2550 KKSSDYNEPI
-2560 FQESLPNAK
+2560 FQEALPNAK
-2569 FGDSYA
+2569 FGESYA
-2575 RIDTSWRY
+2575 RIDTSWRH
-2583 TTAMTPLFVN
+2583 TVAMTPLFVN
-2593 TQQSQSQAVGND
+2593 TQQSQSQATRND

-2620 DFSMTLDRGAP
+2620 DFSMTLDGGAP

-2636 LGGASSSSS
+2636 LGGASNSNS
-2645 TLLFNNPNQDP
+2645 TLLFNQET
-2656 GAIPSQLSSTSGSQK
+2656 GATATPSQLSSAGGSQK
-2671 YRRLQFR
+2671 YRRLQNR
-2678 RVHVNEAVESQ
+2678 RVHASEAAESQ
-2689 YYKRAYESKVQSR
+2689 YYKRVYEYKMENKIR
-2702 MQSSVDK
+2702 TSVDK
-2709 EIARARSVSMIR
+2709 EIAKARSVSMIR

-2729 DIQIPYSDIIQP
+2729 DIQIPYSDIIRP
-2741 LQNLAEMDVEICR
+2741 LQSLAEMDVEICR
-2754 MLFSRLVTSLIS
+2754 MLFSKLVTSLMS
-2766 QVDSHMEM
+2766 QVESHMEV
-2774 EEEAISFKQGL
+2774 EEEAISFRKGL
-2785 IGDFGNILQKST
+2785 IGDFGHILQKSSV
-2797 ILYTPF
+2797 LYTPF

-2810 CHDFGEANMP
+2810 CHDFGEADMP
-2820 PELIAKVAVRSSNQ
+2820 PELIAKVSVRSSNQ

-2841 EKQIQEH
+2841 EKQIQEY
-2848 EPREKSAKRQ
+2848 EPRERSSKRQ
-2858 KTSVASSHDPK
+2858 KTSVASGHDPK
-2869 RGSWIELARIY
+2869 RSSWIELARIY
-2880 KSVDEKDIF
+2880 KSIDEKDIF

-2972 PQELWTE
+2972 PRELWTE

-3008 WSIDK
+3008 WSAEK

-3018 QFVDDAMNN
+3018 QFIDDAMNN
-3027 PQHRQILVAQYQPE
+3027 PSHRQVLATQYQPE

-3094 EEFLGSVDAALRAP
+3094 EEFLGGIDAALRASSADP
-3108 SGDSLTS
+3108 LTP
-3115 LLLKWGRRFPDTSTD
+3115 LLSKWDRRFPGTSTD
-3130 TMITWSNVLD
+3130 TMVTWSNVLD
-3140 DRKLMIQ
+3140 DRKLMIR

-3157 KNEIIVSKHRIHSF
+3157 KQELIVSKHRIHSF
-3171 MKMSAAARDQG
+3171 KQMSAAARDQG

-3202 DIYYNRMKLDLAKA
+3202 DIYYSQMKLDLAKA
-3216 QLEMDHNVKA
+3216 LLEMDRNNKA
-3226 DSLIDTL
+3226 DILIETL
-3233 SKFEESTEI
+3233 SKFEESTES
-3242 DREFDAAQV
+3242 DHEFDQAQV
-3251 VGLNVLGIEAYS
+3251 IGLNVLGIEAYS
-3263 ILRDLLIDD
+3263 LLRDLIADD
-3272 GEVYNHIK
+3272 REVYEHLK
-3280 SNEWVRRLLRS
+3280 SNDWVQRLLRS
-3291 NASGAGFAQELQR
+3291 NASGASLAQELQR
-3304 RGFECLQSAS
+3304 RGFECLRSAS
-3314 AMETSESM
+3314 TTETSESM

-3335 KILRHHEGEETDEN
+3335 KILRHHESEEADE
-3349 KKALALSSKD
+3349 KKVASVSSAKD
-3359 LFVYA
+3359 LAVYA
-3364 NHVIKNALLS
+3364 NHVIKSALLS
-3374 IRDGEPGAVELFPR
+3374 IRDEEPGAVELFPR

-3394 IYPSGQKLFTE
+3394 IYPSSQKSFTE
-3405 LVSDFPGYWTFVR
+3405 LVSDFPGCWTFVR

-3457 AENYSFERNPQGE
+3457 AENYSFERNPSGE
-3470 RRKADVDMLKKS
+3470 KRKADVDMLKKS
-3482 VSSPLKED
+3482 VHSPLKED

-3514 LFQSKSRDTERV
+3514 LFQSKSRNGEQV

-3548 AKAFASKFGSRL
+3548 AKAFAAKFGARMDS
-3560 EAVCGKTGQKLATIS
+3560 VCGRTGQKLATIS

-3619 DHDGTIDIPGQFTGL
+3619 DHDGSIDIPGQFTGL
-3634 SPPNGQQTAT
+3634 TPPNSQQTAT

-3656 SIRKPKRICIL
+3656 SIRKPKRVCIL

-3710 NISVGTYKVIPMSG
+3710 NISIGTYKVIPMSG

-3744 EVAHKETWRKTQEQ
+3744 EITHKETWRKTQEQ

-3909 QSKKEII
+3909 QSKKEVI

-3969 MDIARMKLE
+3969 MDIASKKLE
-3978 GYNPSYLTVME
+3978 GYNPSYLTVIE
-3989 LNMGHANKAFLPALS
+3989 LNMGHANKVFLPALS
-4004 KITLGDKQHN
+4004 KIALGDKQHN
-4014 IRARHGRVCTSVQ
+4014 VRARHGRVCTSVQ

-4049 WMSWVKTNQEPVLKI
+4049 WMSWV
-4064 SAPVSTAS
+4064 
-4072 TTATAPAAATS
+4072 
-4083 TANTLSTKPSLPKT
+4083 
-4097 YFVERTK
+4097 
-4104 SGQLPVYS
+4104 
-4112 EFKNAGSRPLTIIRK
+4112 
-4127 IEGNAAALRTDM
+4127 
-4139 LATYPRVEVRVNE
+4139 
-4152 RNNQVILKG
+4152 
-4161 LVMDDV
+4161 
-4167 RQWLTAKGF
+4167 